1 MMWGVLFV
9 LTLLFW
15 VSVDLLVLVD
25 FVVCVDLCV
34 VVEFG
39 CFKALNP
46 MQPKNVRGGVG
57 NSAKV

>member
-15 VSVDLLVLVD
+15 VFVDFLFLVD
-25 FVVCVDLCV
+25 FVVSVDLCV

-39 CFKALNP
+39 CLKALNP
-46 MQPKNVRGGVG
+46 MQPKNVKGGG
-57 NSAKV
+57 GE